1 MDFLV
6 LEDHLEFLEMLVPEV
21 SQEHLVKSLLQLA
34 LMLLPSQDH
43 QDLPGLQV
51 LLEPMVCLV
60 PSAPLVSQDDPEL
73 REIKEIKEIKD
84 IREIRESKG
93 NLASLG
99 LSHVQKPPEP
109 TNLPQLLAC
118 LAHQVLQGMLEQLVL
133 QVLLVR
139 VNRVLLDAGVLQ
151 ESQELVFL
159 DLQEIKESRA
169 VLFLPQEP
177 FLLDHQ
183 EPRAHWVQQENQVN
197 QDFQGVQEVQANQV
211 MVSLDLRD
219 LRVHQAP
226 RGQRGSME
234 IKAHLDH
241 LDHLDY
247 LDHLEEMEADQQSTF
262 RVDHSVQAPQGHPDH
277 QVLLEEME
285 LDLDHL
291 MWASTLQST
300 FRVMGS
306 GSTWQ
311 DPLGLLGLLV
321 LQGTGWWMMWQTE

>member
-6 LEDHLEFLEMLVPEV
+6 LEDNLEFLEMLVPEV
-21 SQEHLVKSLLQLA
+21 NQEHLVKSLLQLA
-34 LMLLPSQDH
+34 LMLLQSQDH
-43 QDLPGLQV
+43 QDLPDLQV

-60 PSAPLVSQDDPEL
+60 PSARLVSQDDPEL

-109 TNLPQLLAC
+109 TNLPQVLAC

-183 EPRAHWVQQENQVN
+183 DPRAHQVTEDQKGSKENQVN
-197 QDFQGVQEVQANQV
+197 QDFQGVQEVQGNQV

-234 IKAHLDH
+234 IKDH

-247 LDHLEEMEADQQSTF
+247 LDYLVRLEEMEVDQQMWVRTLQSTF
-262 RVDHSVQAPQGHPDH
+262 RVAHSVQAPQGHLDH

-285 LDLDHL
+285 LYLDHL
-291 MWASTLQST
+291 M
-300 FRVMGS
+300 
-306 GSTWQ
+306 
-311 DPLGLLGLLV
+311 
-321 LQGTGWWMMWQTE
+321 